1 MRLTLTPREV
11 SFSLLIVLKYP
22 EHSVFQTLPLKTTF
36 FEEIA
41 GFSQNHKIPKD
52 RVKTWGKPELS
63 TTMISSLVLKWH
75 LKKSA
80 TTCSSIA
87 THSQEG
93 RKKKKKSTYW
103 YVVQQKYHLVSET
116 SSTLGCW
123 LQQVKG
129 LNFSLL
135 KQEAK
140 SIIYLT
146 AKEGQNR
153 LSFSDAWLTHF
164 LHYRWLFAVSNP
176 NLSQREV
183 LDYSLWGWNN
193 VLDCASSVWTL

>member
-80 TTCSSIA
+80 NTCSSIA

-93 RKKKKKSTYW
+93 RKKKKE
-103 YVVQQKYHLVSET
+103 VNLLVCGTAEISFGLWNFLYLRVLIAASKRLKLLITET
-116 SSTLGCW
+116 GS
-123 LQQVKG
+123 K
-129 LNFSLL
+129 
-135 KQEAK
+135 KH
-140 SIIYLT
+140 YLP
-146 AKEGQNR
+146 
-153 LSFSDAWLTHF
+153 
-164 LHYRWLFAVSNP
+164 Y
-176 NLSQREV
+176 SQRRPEQAEFFRCLANTFFALQTIV
-183 LDYSLWGWNN
+183 
-193 VLDCASSVWTL
+193 CC